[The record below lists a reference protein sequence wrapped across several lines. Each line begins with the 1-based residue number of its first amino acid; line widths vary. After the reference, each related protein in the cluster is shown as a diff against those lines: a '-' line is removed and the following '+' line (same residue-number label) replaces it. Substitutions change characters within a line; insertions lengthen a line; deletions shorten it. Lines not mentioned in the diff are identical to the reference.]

1 MWERRTSAVLC
12 EAPQQNCVCVSDPF
26 SCADER
32 QALHSIMKDLVALQM
47 TRRQPVT
54 SHDSG
59 KAKAAAHGSRQVSR
73 RHTCLLKDA
82 AAPCDVVTEDVV
94 GGSESF
100 LRAEFETLVPKTSD
114 FS

>member
-1 MWERRTSAVLC
+1 MCL
-12 EAPQQNCVCVSDPF
+12 CVSDPF

-59 KAKAAAHGSRQVSR
+59 KPKAAAHGSRQVSR
-73 RHTCLLKDA
+73 QHTSLLKDTV
-82 AAPCDVVTEDVV
+82 APCGVVTDTRMLWESSPLA
-94 GGSESF
+94 GS
-100 LRAEFETLVPKTSD
+100 
-114 FS
+114 